1 MNDLLRHQPLSS
13 HGLWGR
19 GGSPYTRGDVRA
31 DRRSSAVTTSAGAA
45 IQLDHVAKSFG
56 HLEVVTPTS
65 LLIEPGSFVS
75 LLGPTGCGKS
85 TLLRLVAG
93 LEVANSGHV
102 LLDGEP
108 PAVARRAK
116 RLAMVPQQPGLL
128 PWRDVEANAR
138 LLLDV
143 NPRTTPPD
151 HPDPRDLLRE
161 VGLEQFLD
169 AFPHQ
174 LSGGMQQRVALV
186 RGFALGAPL
195 VVMDE
200 PFAALDEITRADM
213 RHLLAQLLQ
222 RHPATVLFVTH
233 SVAEAVHLSD
243 RVLVCSPRPASI
255 VADIAVALPRP
266 RDASLEDDPT
276 FVALCA
282 DVRHRL
288 HEAMGR

>member
-1 MNDLLRHQPLSS
+1 
-13 HGLWGR
+13 
-19 GGSPYTRGDVRA
+19 
-31 DRRSSAVTTSAGAA
+31 
-45 IQLDHVAKSFG
+45 
-56 HLEVVTPTS
+56 
-65 LLIEPGSFVS
+65 
-75 LLGPTGCGKS
+75 
-85 TLLRLVAG
+85 
-93 LEVANSGHV
+93 
-102 LLDGEP
+102 
-108 PAVARRAK
+108 
-116 RLAMVPQQPGLL
+116 MVPQQPGLL

-161 VGLEQFLD
+161 VGLEQFFD

-195 VVMDE
+195 VLMDE

-233 SVAEAVHLSD
+233 SIAEAVHLSD
-243 RVLVCSPRPASI
+243 RVLVCSPRPAAI

-266 RDASLEDDPT
+266 RSAELEDDPT

-282 DVRHRL
+282 EVRHRL
-288 HEAMGR
+288 HQAMGR

>member
-1 MNDLLRHQPLSS
+1 VTASS
-13 HGLWGR
+13 
-19 GGSPYTRGDVRA
+19 
-31 DRRSSAVTTSAGAA
+31 GAA
-45 IQLDHVAKSFG
+45 IELDQIAKSFG
-56 HLEVVTPTS
+56 TLAVVTPTS
-65 LLIEPGSFVS
+65 LLIQPGSFVS

-93 LEVANSGHV
+93 LEVADSGRV
-102 LLDGEP
+102 TIDGDP
-108 PAVARRAK
+108 PDVARRAK
-116 RLAMVPQQPGLL
+116 RLAIVPQQPGLL

-143 NPRTTPPD
+143 NPRTSPPH

-161 VGLEQFLD
+161 VGLEQFFD

-195 VVMDE
+195 VLMDE

-213 RHLLAQLLQ
+213 RQLLAQLLQ

-233 SVAEAVHLSD
+233 SIAEAVQLSD

-255 VADIAVALPRP
+255 VADVAVPLPRP
-266 RDASLEDDPT
+266 RDATLEDDPT
-276 FVALCA
+276 FVAVCA

-288 HEAMGR
+288 HLAMGR